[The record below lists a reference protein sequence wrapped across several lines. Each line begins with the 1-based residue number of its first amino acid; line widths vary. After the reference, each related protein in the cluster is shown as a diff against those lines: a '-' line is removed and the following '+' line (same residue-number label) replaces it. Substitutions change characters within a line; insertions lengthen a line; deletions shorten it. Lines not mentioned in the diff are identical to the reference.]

1 MRGREQGLHRDAGVF
16 AWDTKVLGLEIE
28 ISTIWA
34 LHDFTEEVG
43 ATRIVP
49 RSHRWP
55 KYRQPKAEEC
65 YQAVMPKGSC
75 IIYSGTVAIAIHAD
89 NAMGHQCVT
98 VPRCVIGDVF
108 HSAAANETPNV
119 KRWGLNVD
127 YCPAFITEEEIES
140 EHPGPPLQSTASS
153 TIPQMRWTISTVL
166 PT

>member
-1 MRGREQGLHRDAGVF
+1 MVDPIMPLNLCFLRGREQGLHRDAGVF
-16 AWDTKVLGLEIE
+16 AWDTKVLGLEVE

-75 IIYSGTVAIAIHAD
+75 IIYSGTVTIAIHAD
-89 NAMGHQCVT
+89 DAM
-98 VPRCVIGDVF
+98 R
-108 HSAAANETPNV
+108 
-119 KRWGLNVD
+119 
-127 YCPAFITEEEIES
+127 
-140 EHPGPPLQSTASS
+140 QSLSMCLCLDA
-153 TIPQMRWTISTVL
+153 
-166 PT
+166 